1 MEQVSCQ
8 KASAN
13 YLKEVKRSHFVSSDK
28 VHLGF
33 HLPNAFISK
42 VGEREKER
50 EKKNTLH
57 YSTLI
62 ILMWRMGSNEWLSL

>member
-28 VHLGF
+28 VHFGF
-33 HLPNAFISK
+33 IFQMPSFQKLVK
-42 VGEREKER
+42 
-50 EKKNTLH
+50 EKKNEKRET
-57 YSTLI
+57 
-62 ILMWRMGSNEWLSL
+62 